1 MKIILTEEQL
11 NILTFQNAIDMSID
25 DIREKCEEIGR
36 LGADAEEI
44 ISFDSCDQ
52 LELINK
58 VEVVTAYKTENII
71 EFGVIIYIDTIF
83 TSADISDFF
92 WEIEY
97 HLRTY
102 LGKGNFKL
110 KILNVINERPKG
122 EW

>member
-1 MKIILTEEQL
+1 MKIIITEEQL
-11 NILTFQNAIDMSID
+11 NVLTFQKAIDMAID
-25 DIREKCEEIGR
+25 DIREKCDEMER

-44 ISFDSCDQ
+44 ISFDSCEQ

-58 VEVVTAYKTENII
+58 VEVVTTYKTENII
-71 EFGVIIYIDTIF
+71 ELGVIIYIDTIF
-83 TSADISDFF
+83 SGADVGDFF
-92 WEIEY
+92 WEIDY

-110 KILNVINERPKG
+110 KLLNVINERPKG